1 MYKGFKKDVKSK
13 KFIFVL
19 GLCCLFLVPSYAQT
33 TSEYEEYMAYQQ
45 QKDAE
50 SKQKTKQERKKNK
63 TQVFSGFS
71 GGMML
76 HGGYGFSS
84 NPKELFQNGSLDQ
97 VKSLPKDG
105 VILGI
110 GGAARLHLLKHL
122 HIGGEGGVSI
132 MPLQSSGSQVR
143 TGWGGALI
151 DVYWDLGKCSFF
163 LGGLIGGGKMRR
175 LYVPDT
181 KIEAHTPEDPTTIYN
196 ASSTESSF
204 FMLDPYI
211 GFEWACTNVFHLL
224 FKVDYMLPFGKS
236 NSLWKQ
242 DLSMSN
248 FLTPTGPR
256 LYIGFMFNHSRKG
269 KE

>member
-1 MYKGFKKDVKSK
+1 MKGKR
-13 KFIFVL
+13 ILL
-19 GLCCLFLVPSYAQT
+19 GLLCCLFLVPSYAQT

-50 SKQKTKQERKKNK
+50 SKQKAKQERKKK
-63 TQVFSGFS
+63 KDTQVFSGFS
-71 GGMML
+71 GGMLL

-110 GGAARLHLLKHL
+110 GGAARIHLLKHL
-122 HIGGEGGVSI
+122 HIGAEGGVSI

-143 TGWGGALI
+143 TGWGGALV

-181 KIEAHTPEDPTTIYN
+181 KIEAHTSDDPTTVYN
-196 ASSTESSF
+196 ASSTQSSF

-211 GFEWACTNVFHLL
+211 GLEWACTNVFHLL
-224 FKVDYMLPFGKS
+224 FKVDYLLPFGKS

-256 LYIGFMFNHSRKG
+256 LYIGFMFNHSRKD
-269 KE
+269 K